1 LSLDTALK
9 NFADAFA
16 AGSAN
21 LGTLE
26 YHAFQPVVEPI
37 PLGPILREYYGRLS
51 MSDIPVIGG
60 QLMLMLSTLD
70 DVETVLHG
78 WRWIRSKDG
87 LVVEDPR
94 WNKHWII
101 IANRNGDAITVDDR
115 TVGGV
120 VTGHIGSFNVKI
132 AGDLASFFQVM
143 AEAMTLEASTFD
155 YEVCD
160 DEFNPIPQFLDA
172 VSAIALRALG
182 PDGEAGFMKFFFG

>member
-1 LSLDTALK
+1 MSLDTALK